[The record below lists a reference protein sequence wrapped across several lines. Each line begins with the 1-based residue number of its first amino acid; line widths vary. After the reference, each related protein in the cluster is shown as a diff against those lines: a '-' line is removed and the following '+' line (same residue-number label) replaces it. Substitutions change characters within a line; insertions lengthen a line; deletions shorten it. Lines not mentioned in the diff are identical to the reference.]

1 MPPLLSLPLSAGKM
15 LALLS
20 MAVLVIRNV
29 RAGRAPLHL
38 PPWEWAFGI
47 AGLCLVTDGVWLGL
61 VDAPRE
67 RMMGD
72 AGRILYVHVPSAWT
86 TLVSFAFASAFAFGW
101 LMTSRRTFDLL
112 MEATAEVG
120 VVMGAIL
127 LTTGSAFARP
137 TWGVWWSWDPR
148 LTSTAVMEISFVGVL
163 LLRAAVSDPERR
175 ATWSAVASILAAV
188 SMVVT
193 YVSVKL
199 WRSLHQDFSSP
210 DTIDPMMTAIM
221 RMNAFGFLMIGAWM
235 TARRYRIAAWA
246 TRDEVAPPLPEA
258 RSVVHVASAGADA
271 ATPPPGVAP

>member
-1 MPPLLSLPLSAGKM
+1 MPPLLSLPISAGKL

-20 MAVLVIRNV
+20 LAVLVLRNV

-38 PPWEWAFGI
+38 PAWEWAFGL

-86 TLVSFAFASAFAFGW
+86 TLVSFAFASVFAFGW

-221 RMNAFGFLMIGAWM
+221 RMNAFGFLMIGTWM

-246 TRDEVAPPLPEA
+246 TRDEVAPPLPAAREA
-258 RSVVHVASAGADA
+258 IHAALDA
-271 ATPPPGVAP
+271 AEPPHGAAP